1 MKHILCIAAL
11 VLCSSVYASAQKQ
24 TIADIARRE
33 RSSRQAPQ
41 KTATVTNATLNPKSP
56 VDVGETAAPADKTP
70 AEGAPATELEAV
82 PTPARAD
89 TRDENWWRQQFDKAR
104 TDVRRTEN
112 QVSVAQ
118 LELNSANR
126 DLLTRSYDPDGR
138 GPKAVAEATRRLE
151 DAAKSVADARGRLT
165 QLEDE
170 LRRSGAPAGW
180 GR

>member
-33 RSSRQAPQ
+33 RASRQAPQ
-41 KTATVTNATLNPKSP
+41 KTATITNATLNPKSP

-70 AEGAPATELEAV
+70 SEGAPAAEAEAV
-82 PTPARAD
+82 PTPNQAD
-89 TRDENWWRQQFDKAR
+89 TRGEVWWRVQFDKAR
-104 TDVRRTEN
+104 TEVSRAEN
-112 QVSVAQ
+112 QVGVAQ

-138 GPKAVAEATRRLE
+138 GPKAVAEATKRLE
-151 DAAKSVADARGRLT
+151 DANKSVAATRARLT
-165 QLEDE
+165 QLEEE